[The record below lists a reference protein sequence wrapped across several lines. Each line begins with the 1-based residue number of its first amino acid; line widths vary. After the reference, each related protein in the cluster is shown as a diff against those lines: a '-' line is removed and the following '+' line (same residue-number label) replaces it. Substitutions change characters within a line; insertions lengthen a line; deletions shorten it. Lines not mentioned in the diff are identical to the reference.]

1 MIGNAFV
8 KINNIWHKIDKYIAT
23 LASII
28 TISLFIADENII
40 VRYILCAFIL
50 IYLFSIGIY
59 IIKNII
65 NISKAKM
72 ELDKDY
78 FIKNSKLSSAM
89 HKYYHNLR
97 NCISSLDTSKIL
109 SYKDVVLH
117 CQSICNYLSDFYKA
131 LFNNIL
137 EDYTISV
144 CIKIIKTESV
154 FDENF
159 NDWTMETIARST
171 STDQKRS
178 RVDKNPIRISE
189 NSDFKIILSSNYKD
203 ELFSFSDMRN
213 IKEDFL
219 QTYKIP
225 YANSRGN
232 DFLDFYRSTIVVPI
246 KIDGGYASK
255 KFKLYNNNIENKDV
269 VLGFLCI
276 DSMKIF
282 ETETEKNLF
291 SIGVEYAKSLGD
303 SLYLLFEKILISCL
317 ENGTI
322 GKLQDSQHYNQN
334 QSQQKTYNKNKSK
347 NRRRK

>member
-1 MIGNAFV
+1 MIGNVFV
-8 KINNIWHKIDKYIAT
+8 KIRDIWHKADNLIAT

-28 TISLFIADENII
+28 TIILFITRENII

-50 IYLFSIGIY
+50 IYLFLIGIY
-59 IIKNII
+59 VIKSIIS
-65 NISKAKM
+65 ISKAKM
-72 ELDKDY
+72 VLDKDY
-78 FIKNSKLSSAM
+78 FIKNRKLANAM

-117 CQSICNYLSDFYKA
+117 CQNICNYLSDFYKA

-137 EDYTISV
+137 EEYTISV

-171 STDQKRS
+171 STDQKRLKADRKS
-178 RVDKNPIRISE
+178 IRISE
-189 NSDFKIILSSNYKD
+189 NSDFKIILSDEYDD

-219 QTYKIP
+219 KTYRIP
-225 YANSRGN
+225 YENSRGDN
-232 DFLDFYRSTIVVPI
+232 FLDFYRSTIVVPI
-246 KIDGGYASK
+246 KIDGRYASK
-255 KFKLYNNNIENKDV
+255 KFKLYNNNIEDKDV

-291 SIGVEYAKSLGD
+291 SIGVEYMKSLGD

-317 ENGTI
+317 ENGKI
-322 GKLQDSQHYNQN
+322 NKFQNSQHYNQN
-334 QSQQKTYNKNKSK
+334 QSQQKTYNKNRSN